1 MPLTW
6 KNNNLDKII
15 DKFTFSDK
23 EIAELTE
30 EILKALATRLR
41 DLIEEKA
48 PKDTGKYAKE
58 WKVGEPTATSINIT
72 NPDGLKYTILEF
84 TGRRPSKIEAK
95 KGGVL
100 HFTIGGKDIFV
111 AFVNHPGT
119 QPEPHVRPALEQLGR
134 EAKKIILDMIKK
146 KFPMFK

>member
-1 MPLTW
+1 MSVSIDA
-6 KNNNLDKII
+6 KQALDQLRKRVII
-15 DKFTFSDK
+15 SDNQLD
-23 EIAELTE
+23 ELKE

-84 TGRRPSKIEAK
+84 TGRSPGKI
-95 KGGVL
+95 KGNPLL
-100 HFTIGGKDIFV
+100 HFVIGGKDIFV
-111 AFVNHPGT
+111 TFVNHPGT

-134 EAKKIILDMIKK
+134 EAKKIILDMIKE
-146 KFPMFK
+146 KFPMFQ